1 VRQGGGIFFGIGL
14 PELAIIIVFLAILA
28 AVVIGIILLIRRS
41 SESPTKKQ
49 RPVFCTKCGT
59 QNDGSVS
66 HCVRCGNPLLSPE
79 QFGTGAVVPNYL
91 AQAIL
96 VTIFC
101 CVPFGIPA
109 IVFAAQVNGKLAA
122 GDYTGALGASKKAKI
137 WCWIAFGAGL
147 GFLLISLVFALI
159 GSLNTGRYY

>member
-1 VRQGGGIFFGIGL
+1 VTQGGSIFFGIGL
-14 PELAIIIVFLAILA
+14 PELLIIVIFFAILA
-28 AVVIGIILLIRRS
+28 AVVIGVILLIRRS
-41 SESPTKKQ
+41 ADSAAKD
-49 RPVFCTKCGT
+49 RRFVFCTKCGT
-59 QNDGSVS
+59 QNDGSAS
-66 HCVRCGNPLLSPE
+66 HCVRCGNPLLYPQ

-122 GDYTGALGASKKAKI
+122 GDYTGALETSKKAKM
-137 WCWIAFGAGL
+137 WCWIAFGAG
-147 GFLLISLVFALI
+147 FAFVIISIAFAII
-159 GSLNTGRYY
+159 GAMNRGRFY

>member
-1 VRQGGGIFFGIGL
+1 MFGLGL
-14 PELAIIIVFLAILA
+14 PELIIILMFLAILA
-28 AVVIGIILLIRRS
+28 AVVLGVILLIRRNSDS
-41 SESPTKKQ
+41 SVKTQ
-49 RPVFCTKCGT
+49 HYIFCTTCGT
-59 QNDGSVS
+59 QNDGSAAN
-66 HCVRCGNPLLSPE
+66 CVRCGNVLQHPQ
-79 QFGTGAVVPNYL
+79 QFGTGVSVPNYL

-122 GDYTGALGASKKAKI
+122 GDYNGAVETSKKAKL

-147 GFLLISLVFALI
+147 GFVTIYLGFLVI
-159 GSLNTGRYY
+159 GAIMGGRSY

>member
-1 VRQGGGIFFGIGL
+1 VRYGGDIFFGFGL
-14 PELAIIIVFLAILA
+14 PELIIIIVFFAILA
-28 AVVIGIILLIRRS
+28 AVVVGIILLIRRS
-41 SESPTKKQ
+41 SESPVKRT

-59 QNDGSVS
+59 QNDSSVS
-66 HCVRCGNPLLSPE
+66 HCVRCGTILQFPQ
-79 QFGTGAVVPNYL
+79 QFGMGATVPNYL

-122 GDYTGALGASKKAKI
+122 GDYTGALEASKKAKL
-137 WCWIAFGAGL
+137 WCWIALAAGL
-147 GFLLISLVFALI
+147 GFVVIYLSVAII
-159 GSLNTGRYY
+159 GVMNTRRYY

>member
-1 VRQGGGIFFGIGL
+1 VRRGSSIFFGIGL
-14 PELAIIIVFLAILA
+14 PELLIIVIFFAILA

-41 SESPTKKQ
+41 ADSAAKDH
-49 RPVFCTKCGT
+49 RFVFCTKCGT
-59 QNDGSVS
+59 QNDGSAS
-66 HCVRCGNPLLSPE
+66 HCIRCGTALQYPQ
-79 QFGTGAVVPNYL
+79 QFGTGATVPNYL

-122 GDYTGALGASKKAKI
+122 GDYTGAVETSKKAKM
-137 WCWIAFGAGL
+137 WCWIALGAGL
-147 GFLLISLVFALI
+147 AFVIVYLAIAII
-159 GSLNTGRYY
+159 GVMNRGRYY